1 MTVHLRAAPD
11 SARARE
17 AARERS
23 RLVRI
28 SLLAAVA
35 AVALVFSPP
44 AAHAQSAE
52 PIAQFAPRDDALATR
67 LDFSVWDQ
75 ALHWFVLRMGP
86 SLREMASRPEPLMG
100 SHIVFGHDS
109 GWRMEGN
116 RVAFSFMTPEVIQS
130 LTDYRRD
137 LEELPDKV
145 ALNRLPRNEQLAYW
159 INLHNVAVIEQIAL
173 AYPVSQPAS
182 IKLAGSNL
190 PLDET
195 AFITVSGLKLSPKD
209 IRTRIVYP
217 NWHDPK
223 VIYGFWRGE
232 IGGPSIS
239 RDAFTGENVGELL
252 ADSAREFVNSLR
264 GTQRKGDTLL
274 VSTLYDEARP
284 FFFRDWPQDLRQHLH
299 TYSEGEVSDLIGAA
313 GSVQATLAETDIA
326 DLSKGEREP
335 NYSNLVVNGEPKGI
349 RIDGATARFMAERGQ
364 KLDKIIRDPMKWG
377 RVIVLPGGEEIKK
390 PEEEVK

>member
-1 MTVHLRAAPD
+1 
-11 SARARE
+11 
-17 AARERS
+17 
-23 RLVRI
+23 LVRI
-28 SLLAAVA
+28 SLFTAVA
-35 AVALVFSPP
+35 ALALAGAAAP
-44 AAHAQSAE
+44 AQAQSADA
-52 PIAQFAPRDDALATR
+52 IAKFAPREDTLRTR

-86 SLREMASRPEPLMG
+86 SLREAASRPEPLMG

-109 GWRMEGN
+109 GWRLEGN

-195 AFITVSGLKLSPKD
+195 RFITVSGVKLSPKD

-252 ADSAREFVNSLR
+252 TDSAREFVNSLR
-264 GTQRKGDTLL
+264 GTQRRGDTLL
-274 VSTLYDEARP
+274 VSTLYEEAQP
-284 FFFRDWPQDLRQHLH
+284 FFFRDWPQDLRQHLR
-299 TYSEGEVSDLIGAA
+299 TYSDEDVSALIEATGEVK
-313 GSVQATLAETDIA
+313 ATLAEADIA

-349 RIDGATARFMAERGQ
+349 LVDGATARFMTERGQ
-364 KLDKIIRDPMKWG
+364 KLEKIIRDPMKWG
-377 RVIVLPGGEEIKK
+377 RVIVLPGGEEVKK